1 MKLNSPVGRMGL
13 GGNGIILME
22 VDWVMSERLQLDRGR
37 IEEFCRRWNVTEL
50 ALFGSVLREDFR
62 PDSDVDVLVAFA
74 PDSHTSLFD
83 LVDMEEELADIVG
96 RKVDLVCREGIERSH
111 NYIRRQ
117 AILNAAEV
125 VYAARPV
132 SAGNG
137 RTVGYL
143 DTMKS
148 VVSS

>member
-1 MKLNSPVGRMGL
+1 MITSV
-13 GGNGIILME
+13 
-22 VDWVMSERLQLDRGR
+22 QLDHKR
-37 IEEFCRRWNVTEL
+37 IKEFCRRWNVTEL
-50 ALFGSVLREDFR
+50 ALFGSVLREDFK

-83 LVDMEEELADIVG
+83 LVDMEEELSGIVG

-125 VYAARPV
+125 VYAA
-132 SAGNG
+132 
-137 RTVGYL
+137 
-143 DTMKS
+143 
-148 VVSS
+148 